1 MGLFLQRSHSLDKGL
16 DKVLHTLPSFNCR
29 NKPALAVV
37 QRAEHLQQCAAAGS
51 RLHTVLACTPL
62 LVSSLPS
69 YPKAPPPP
77 NLWRNNLPS
86 KGKSSVVTGSLLES
100 QLAVA
105 KELGMLW
112 LSQPR
117 IGWLLQSHT
126 EPQTSRHRALGRLC
140 ARWYCCLC
148 IKTDKQII
156 KRNFPKQASDAM
168 LQ

>member
-1 MGLFLQRSHSLDKGL
+1 M
-16 DKVLHTLPSFNCR
+16 CR
-29 NKPALAVV
+29 CW
-37 QRAEHLQQCAAAGS
+37 QQAPYGT
-51 RLHTVLACTPL
+51 RLHTTTGLISAFLSQSTTTTQ
-62 LVSSLPS
+62 SLKK
-69 YPKAPPPP
+69 Y
-77 NLWRNNLPS
+77 LPS

-156 KRNFPKQASDAM
+156 KRNFPKQASDAV
-168 LQ
+168 LQYASWRRFFYPWILPNLV